1 MVSHFPTNEDSVRG
15 PRLPT
20 LPEPGLVVLLAAGRP
35 ATAVIAVDGRGVVV
49 GRASPPD
56 LFTADDRLS
65 RSHVRVT
72 RVDGGWQIDDL
83 GSRNG
88 TFVEGRALD
97 ARASLLL
104 PSPVVLRIGRS
115 VLWGVDDT
123 RPFVGGAP
131 GDVDGEG
138 PIAGGLLRKAYGEI
152 ALASRSGDTVCVHG
166 ESGSGK
172 ELAARVFHEAC
183 NPASAAPFVAVNCA
197 SIPESLA
204 ERLLFGARKGAF
216 SGASDAEG
224 YVQAAHGG
232 TLFLDEIAELGAAV
246 QAKLLRV
253 VETREVL
260 PLGALRPAKVTFSL
274 CVASHKSLRDEVRS
288 GRFREDLYFRIGR
301 PEVHLPALR
310 DRLDEV
316 PVFAARELRKVNPSL
331 AVTASL
337 VEACCLRP
345 WPGNVRELL
354 RELRRAAHRAL
365 QEGLQ
370 VVEGHHLSS
379 DAGVALSQ
387 AAPVQPRLDSVP
399 VAAREQAKSTAPPP
413 TDDAIRRA
421 LADHGGNVRG
431 TARALGL
438 HRNQLRRWLAK
449 HPEVTADG
457 GAGDPADDESEPPPR
472 PED

>member
-1 MVSHFPTNEDSVRG
+1 MASHSPTRDDSVRG
-15 PRLPT
+15 TRLPT

-35 ATAVIAVDGRGVVV
+35 AGTVIPVDGRGISI
-49 GRASPPD
+49 GRANPPD
-56 LFTADDRLS
+56 IFTADDRVS

-72 RVDGGWQIDDL
+72 RVDGRWQIDDL

-97 ARASLLL
+97 AGASLLL
-104 PSPVVLRIGRS
+104 PSRVIVRIGRS
-115 VLWGVDDT
+115 VLWAVDDT
-123 RPFVGGAP
+123 RPFGEAAP
-131 GDVDGEG
+131 GDVDGEA
-138 PIAGGLLRKAYGEI
+138 PIAGGMLRQAYDEI
-152 ALASRSGDTVCVHG
+152 ALAGRSGDTLCVHG

-172 ELAARVFHEAC
+172 ELAARLFHEARH
-183 NPASAAPFVAVNCA
+183 ASSSAPFAAVNCA
-197 SIPESLA
+197 SIPEPLA
-204 ERLLFGARKGAF
+204 ERLFFGARKGAF

-232 TLFLDEIAELGAAV
+232 TLFLDEVAELGATI

-253 VETREVL
+253 FESREVL
-260 PLGALRPAKVTFSL
+260 PLGALRPTKVTFSL
-274 CVASHKSLRDEVRS
+274 CAASHKGLRDEVRS

-301 PEVHLPALR
+301 PEVHLPPLR

-316 PVFAARELRKVNPSL
+316 PFFAARELRKVSPSL

-365 QEGLQ
+365 QDGLQ
-370 VVEGHHLSS
+370 AVEGHHLSS
-379 DAGVALSQ
+379 DAGMPITEAVAMRVD
-387 AAPVQPRLDSVP
+387 AGTVVAPEPGKP
-399 VAAREQAKSTAPPP
+399 VAPAP

-421 LADHGGNVRG
+421 LVDHGGNVRG

-449 HPEVTADG
+449 HPEIAAG
-457 GAGDPADDESEPPPR
+457 GAAGDPPDDESEP
-472 PED
+472 DQ

>member
-1 MVSHFPTNEDSVRG
+1 MPQ
-15 PRLPT
+15 
-20 LPEPGLVVLLAAGRP
+20 PGLVVLLAAGRP
-35 ATAVIAVDGRGVVV
+35 TTAAIAVDGRGIDLGRGNPPSLLV
-49 GRASPPD
+49 G
-56 LFTADDRLS
+56 DDRIS
-65 RSHVRVT
+65 RSHVRLT
-72 RVDGGWQIDDL
+72 RIDGRWQIDDL

-88 TFVEGRALD
+88 TFVDGRQVEP
-97 ARASLLL
+97 RASSWL
-104 PSPVVLRIGRS
+104 PSPVILRIGRS
-115 VLWGVDDT
+115 MLWAVDDI
-123 RPFVGGAP
+123 RPFTGVPP

-138 PIAGGLLRKAYGEI
+138 PIAGGVLRKAYDEI
-152 ALASRSGDTVCVHG
+152 ALTSRSGDTLCVHG

-172 ELAARVFHEAC
+172 ELAARLFHDARH
-183 NPASAAPFVAVNCA
+183 ASSAAPFVAVNCA

-204 ERLLFGARKGAF
+204 ERLLFGARKGAY

-232 TLFLDEIAELGAAV
+232 TLFLDEIAELGAGV

-253 VETREVL
+253 VESREVL
-260 PLGALRPAKVTFSL
+260 PLGALRPIKVTFSL

-316 PVFAARELRKVNPSL
+316 PFFAARELHKVSPSL

-365 QEGLQ
+365 QDSVQ
-370 VVEGHHLSS
+370 AVEGHHLSS
-379 DAGVALSQ
+379 DAGIALTAAVTAPHRLDAGRVGVREEAKP
-387 AAPVQPRLDSVP
+387 AAP
-399 VAAREQAKSTAPPP
+399 AP
-413 TDDAIRRA
+413 TDDEIRRA
-421 LADHGGNVRG
+421 LVDHGGNVRG

-449 HPEVTADG
+449 HPEIAQPN
-457 GAGDPADDESEPPPR
+457 ASGDAVDAESEPPEPDR
-472 PED
+472 